1 MTKKNMPGMRP
12 SKRAGRHGEFFRHR
26 RSHLSTAVLALAC
39 ATLGPRVAL
48 GQSVIGVGDVN
59 PGPLPVPSPNWVEAG
74 EIYVGDT
81 GVGTLTIQGGGTAT
95 SATGALGYTGGT
107 GTVIVTGSDGSGN
120 VSSWTMPGQLS
131 VGFGGTASLSI
142 LDGGLV
148 SNAHGN
154 IAKDGG
160 TASATVSG
168 VDAHGN
174 VSTWINNST
183 LTVGN
188 GGAGSLLIQNGGLVR
203 SAQGAI
209 GGTTGA
215 VPGLSSGTVT
225 VSGSDGHGN
234 VSTWALGDN
243 LYVGFTD
250 PGTLSVDAGGAI
262 TGHTAYIGYQG
273 TGDGTAVVSGRDVV
287 SGRASSLDFSAQMNV
302 GYEGIGA
309 LTIEDHGRVQT
320 PLTQIAVQAGSTG
333 TLTLRGDA
341 VSRGLLE
348 TSTVV
353 HGSGTATLNLDG
365 GILRAT
371 WNASDFLE
379 GFTTLSGGAEGV
391 WFDTNGH
398 QVSIRTAF
406 IGAAG
411 FNKLGAGTLT
421 MHGLNTYAGATAI
434 NAGTLRAGVAGAFSA
449 ASAHT
454 VANGATLDT
463 AGLNQTVAS
472 LDNAGTVSLRGAT
485 PGSRLTVR
493 GAYVGQNGVLRIGT
507 ALGNSVSLS
516 DRLVLDGAGASAS
529 GSTTLQVTNLGGLG
543 AQTTGDGIEVISAI
557 NGATT
562 TAQTTQDAF
571 RLAGD
576 HVDAGAYEYRLH
588 AADANGAG
596 ENWFLRSSALVAG
609 PGTPATPTYR
619 VEVPLFAALPE
630 QLRLGNAVM
639 LGNWHQRVGD
649 GATSG
654 AERQTWARLISADRT
669 VDQSGDTSPR
679 SEGRLNG
686 LQAGIDLWAQ
696 PRWRAGLY
704 VGQLEGDMKVRGF
717 ASGITDQAV
726 GGNDLRSQYLGVYAT
741 YQHPNGL
748 YVDTVLQGGRH
759 RYSVSPLTAS
769 ASHGKGDSLLASVEV
784 GRGFTLARGW
794 VLEPQLQLMHQR
806 IDLDGANIAGA
817 DVHQDSHDGWA
828 VRAGLRVTGE
838 LSSAAGLL
846 QPYGRVNLY
855 SGSKGWDV
863 TRFTGPAG
871 FADVATGTGGVS
883 TELAAGATLALS
895 ARTSLYGEIG
905 TVWASSGPARHRGG
919 LNGGVGLRVRW

>member
-1 MTKKNMPGMRP
+1 M
-12 SKRAGRHGEFFRHR
+12 
-26 RSHLSTAVLALAC
+26 
-39 ATLGPRVAL
+39 
-48 GQSVIGVGDVN
+48 
-59 PGPLPVPSPNWVEAG
+59 PSPNWVEAG

-81 GVGTLTIQGGGTAT
+81 GGVGTLTIQDGGTAT
-95 SATGALGYTGGT
+95 SATGTLGYTGGT

-131 VGFGGTASLSI
+131 VGYGGTASLSI

-148 SNAHGN
+148 SNMHGN
-154 IAKDGG
+154 IAYGGG
-160 TASATVSG
+160 TASAIVSG
-168 VDAHGN
+168 VDVHGN

-188 GGAGSLLIQNGGLVR
+188 EGAGSLLIENGGLVR

-209 GGTTGA
+209 GGNTGA

-225 VSGSDGHGN
+225 VSGSDGNGN

-250 PGTLSVDAGGAI
+250 PGTLSVEAGGAI

-273 TGDGTAVVSGRDVV
+273 SGDGTAVVSGRDVV
-287 SGRASSLDFSAQMNV
+287 SGRASSLDFSAQLNV

-309 LTIEDHGRVQT
+309 LTIEDHGTVQT

-348 TSTVV
+348 TSAVV
-353 HGSGTATLNLDG
+353 RGSGTATLNLNG

-371 WNASDFLE
+371 WSESDFLQ

-398 QVSIRTAF
+398 EVGIRTAF
-406 IGAAG
+406 TGAAG
-411 FNKLGAGTLT
+411 FNKLGAGSLT

-434 NAGTLRAGVAGAFSA
+434 NAGTLRAGAADAFST

-472 LDNAGTVSLRGAT
+472 LDNAGTVSLLGAT
-485 PGSRLTVR
+485 PGSRLTVN

-507 ALGNSVSLS
+507 ALGNSSSLS

-529 GSTTLQVTNLGGLG
+529 GVTTLQVTNLGGLG
-543 AQTTGDGIEVISAI
+543 AQTTGDGIEVISAL

-562 TAQTTQDAF
+562 TAQTTRDAF
-571 RLAGD
+571 RLAGG
-576 HVDAGAYEYRLH
+576 HVDAGAYEYRLY
-588 AADANGAG
+588 AADANNAG
-596 ENWFLRSSALVAG
+596 ENWFLRSSALAAG
-609 PGTPATPTYR
+609 PAYR

-639 LGNWHQRVGD
+639 LGNLHQRIGD
-649 GATSG
+649 GAGSG
-654 AERQTWARLISADRT
+654 VERGTWARLIRGERT
-669 VDQSGDTSPR
+669 VTQNGDVSPR
-679 SEGRLNG
+679 SQGRLHG

-696 PRWRAGLY
+696 PGWRAGLY
-704 VGQLEGDMKVRGF
+704 VGQLNSDMNVRGF
-717 ASGITDQAV
+717 ASGIANQAV
-726 GGNDLRSQYLGVYAT
+726 GGNRLRSHYLGAYAT
-741 YQHPNGL
+741 YQHPDSF

-759 RYSVSPLTAS
+759 RYGVSPLTAS

-784 GRGFTLARGW
+784 GRGYRLASGW
-794 VLEPQLQLMHQR
+794 LLEPQLQFIHQR
-806 IDLDGANIAGA
+806 IDLDGVSIAGA
-817 DVHQDSHDGWA
+817 DVQQNTQGRWT
-828 VRAGLRVTGE
+828 VRAGLRVKGE
-838 LSSAAGLL
+838 LSTSAGKL
-846 QPYGRVNLY
+846 QPYARLNLY
-855 SGSKGWDV
+855 RSSNGWDV

-871 FADVATGTGGVS
+871 ATNVATGTGGLS

-895 ARTSLYGEIG
+895 ATTSLYGEIG
-905 TVWASSGPARHRGG
+905 TVGAASGNARHSSG
-919 LNGGVGLRVRW
+919 LNGTVGVQVRW

>member
-398 QVSIRTAF
+398 QVGIRTAF

-507 ALGNSVSLS
+507 ALGNSISLS

-543 AQTTGDGIEVISAI
+543 AQTTGDGIEVISAL

-562 TAQTTQDAF
+562 TAQTTRDAF
-571 RLAGD
+571 HLAGG
-576 HVDAGAYEYRLH
+576 HVDAGAYEYRLY
-588 AADANGAG
+588 AADANDAG
-596 ENWFLRSSALVAG
+596 ESWFLRSSTLAAG
-609 PGTPATPTYR
+609 PTTPAYR

-630 QLRLGNAVM
+630 QLRLGNTLM
-639 LGNWHQRVGD
+639 LGSLHQRIGD
-649 GATSG
+649 GAGSG
-654 AERQTWARLISADRT
+654 VERQTWARLISAERT
-669 VDQSGDTSPR
+669 VAQNGDVSPR
-679 SEGRLNG
+679 SQGRLHG

-696 PRWRAGLY
+696 PGWRAGLY
-704 VGQLEGDMKVRGF
+704 VGQLNGTMNVRGF
-717 ASGITDQAV
+717 ASSVADQNV
-726 GGNDLRSQYLGVYAT
+726 GGNRLRSHYLGAYTT
-741 YQHPNGL
+741 YHHTNGF
-748 YVDTVLQGGRH
+748 YVDTVLQGGQH
-759 RYSVSPLTAS
+759 RYGVSPLTAP

-784 GRGFTLARGW
+784 GRGYQLPSGW
-794 VLEPQLQLMHQR
+794 MLEPQLQLIHQR
-806 IDLDGANIAGA
+806 IELDGVVITGA
-817 DVHQDSHDGWA
+817 DVQQNTHSRWT
-828 VRAGLRVTGE
+828 VRAGLRLKGE
-838 LSSAAGLL
+838 LSTTAGKL
-846 QPYGRVNLY
+846 QPYARLNLY
-855 SGSKGWDV
+855 HGSKGRDV

-871 FADVATGTGGVS
+871 ATDVATGTGGAS

-895 ARTSLYGEIG
+895 TSTSLYGEIG
-905 TVWASSGPARHRGG
+905 TVWAAGGHARHSGG
-919 LNGGVGLRVRW
+919 LNGTLGLRVRW